1 MSVGYGQVVNGVGGE
16 IVVVYLKPSEFD
28 FTSPLYLSPGGGI
41 SPSDKYG
48 PVSGI
53 FKKIPMPTTKARKRN
68 TPLKMNSLF
77 EP

>member
-16 IVVVYLKPSEFD
+16 IVVVDLKPSEFD
-28 FTSPLYLSPGGGI
+28 FTSPLYLSPGGGGI

-53 FKKIPMPTTKARKRN
+53 FKKYPCQQPKLGKGTHPSK
-68 TPLKMNSLF
+68 
-77 EP
+77 